1 MAWARVMAVSMTME
15 RTTREVTVPILTRA
29 PAVTDGMVAVQV
41 RRLGAVAQPVVD
53 QVQDQAAR
61 WSGQMAVD
69 LSFMARRFSFAIDQA
84 THSGVNAMPRGDKD
98 KYTDKQKRKA
108 EHIEQS
114 YEDKGVGKDEAEAR
128 AWATVNKQS
137 GGGEKPGGSGSRTPS
152 REKKT
157 ARTDSAKR
165 AAESRKGHSRT
176 SRTSLESQS
185 KESLMQ
191 EARSKDIKGR
201 SGMNKAQLVEAL
213 QKQG

>member
-1 MAWARVMAVSMTME
+1 MAE
-15 RTTREVTVPILTRA
+15 
-29 PAVTDGMVAVQV
+29 
-41 RRLGAVAQPVVD
+41 
-53 QVQDQAAR
+53 
-61 WSGQMAVD
+61 D
-69 LSFMARRFSFAIDQA
+69 LPFMARRFSFAIDQA

-114 YEDKGVGKDEAEAR
+114 YEDKGVGKDEAKAR
-128 AWATVNKQS
+128 AWATVNRQS

-165 AAESRKGHSRT
+165 AAESRQGHSRT
-176 SRTSLESQS
+176 SRASLESQS
-185 KESLMQ
+185 KQSLMR

-201 SGMNKAQLVEAL
+201 SSMNKAQLVEAL